1 MITRSHECGE
11 RCSAPTCTI
20 CTAPPGVLSGVLRDT
35 LEETVITAIRKTV
48 IATGCAVVLLTTAA
62 ACGTVENLTAGQKVD
77 HAVDRLGEQ
86 KSLAFALSLDAD
98 PDALTSLMGEAG
110 SDEELPP
117 EFAKVLTGLSIDV
130 SVKSKKALADSGEKD
145 LVGTSVRIAGSEGLM
160 AEYRVVG
167 GSTYYR
173 ADMKAF
179 GKVMGV
185 PMPSADELPESE
197 KEFRAVLEGDWVKV
211 DNGDLK
217 KAAEKSAAGAADSDN
232 AQASGGSGGSSGS
245 GEDAIDAKTQQKI
258 LKAVRGVVA
267 HKVTFSN
274 KGGKDGTERIVAKA
288 NFRDL
293 LTGLFD
299 KLRPL
304 ESDLPPGAEL
314 PTAKDLKDAP
324 NKKVAVDFTLKNG
337 DLTRVKVD
345 LAVLA
350 DDPKAAELPL
360 VLRFDKAGDVSA
372 PSGATE
378 IPADKV
384 TGPNSPLGS
393 VLGGGVL

>member
-1 MITRSHECGE
+1 MRGALQCADMHHLHG
-11 RCSAPTCTI
+11 A
-20 CTAPPGVLSGVLRDT
+20 PGVLSGVLRGA
-35 LEETVITAIRKTV
+35 LEETIITAIRKIV
-48 IATGCAVVLLTTAA
+48 IATGCAAVLLTTAA

-77 HAVDRLGEQ
+77 HAVERLGEQ

-117 EFAKVLTGLSIDV
+117 EFAKLLTGLSIDV

-145 LVGTSVRIAGSEGLM
+145 LVGTSVRIAGADGLL

-179 GKVMGV
+179 GKAMGV
-185 PMPSADELPESE
+185 PLPSADELPESE
-197 KEFRAVLEGDWVKV
+197 KEFRAVLEGHWVKV
-211 DNGDLK
+211 DNSDLK
-217 KAAEKSAAGAADSDN
+217 KAADKSAAGAADSDDG
-232 AQASGGSGGSSGS
+232 QAPAGSGGSGRSGSSGK
-245 GEDAIDAKTQQKI
+245 DAIDAKTQQKV

-267 HKVTFSN
+267 HEVTFSN

-288 NFRDL
+288 DFRDL

-304 ESDLPPGAEL
+304 EGDLPPGTEL
-314 PTAKDLKDAP
+314 PTDKDLKDAP
-324 NKKVAVDFTLKNG
+324 NKKVAVDFTLKNR
-337 DLTRVKVD
+337 DLTQVKVD

-350 DDPKAAELPL
+350 DDPKAAALPL
-360 VLRFDKAGDVSA
+360 VLKFDKAGDVSA

-384 TGPNSPLGS
+384 TGPGSPLGG
-393 VLGGGVL
+393 VLAGGVL